1 MESGGARV
9 GCFPGISMNMN
20 TSNPAIAQPLR
31 ILLSE
36 AALQQYGEDIGAA
49 LGGAVF
55 VPVVAP
61 SGQGAAV
68 STELDA
74 DIAFVSRDV
83 TGLSTKHE
91 ILPATRRFY
100 DAMLA
105 SPGLR
110 WVHTHS
116 AGADRAV
123 FGVLRARGV
132 TVTTSSGANAG
143 VVAQTALAG
152 LLALAR
158 HFPQMLA
165 AQRDSVWAP
174 LIGSGLP
181 RDLAGQTATIVGWGP
196 IGQLLGKLL
205 QTLGMQV
212 IVVRQSAV
220 PAGPG
225 YETVAFDAVRSVL
238 LRTDWLLLA
247 CPLTPQTR
255 GLVDAAALAL
265 LPVGARL
272 VNVARGEVVDESA
285 LIEALQA
292 GRLAGAYLDVF
303 AHEPLPADS
312 PLWTLPNVIATPH
325 SAGFSDGNAARVAGI
340 FLDNLRRWQ
349 AGEGLRNL
357 VA

>member
-1 MESGGARV
+1 
-9 GCFPGISMNMN
+9 MNMSVN
-20 TSNPAIAQPLR
+20 TNQPAAAQSLR

-36 AALQQYGEDIGAA
+36 QALQQYGTQIGEA
-49 LGGAVF
+49 LGGAF
-55 VPVVAP
+55 VPVVVP
-61 SGQGAAV
+61 SGQGTNDAPG
-68 STELDA
+68 LDA

-110 WVHTHS
+110 WAHTHS
-116 AGADRAV
+116 AGADRVV
-123 FGVLRARGV
+123 FGELRARGV
-132 TVTTSSGANAG
+132 AVTTSSGANAG

-152 LLALAR
+152 VLALAR

-165 AQRDSVWAP
+165 AQRESRWAP

-196 IGQLLGKLL
+196 IGQWLGRLL
-205 QTLGMQV
+205 QVLGLNV
-212 IVVRQSAV
+212 IVVRQGAV

-225 YETVAFDAVRSVL
+225 YETVTFDAVRDVL
-238 LRTDWLLLA
+238 PRTDWLLLA
-247 CPLTPQTR
+247 CPLTAQTR

-265 LPVGARL
+265 LPAGARL
-272 VNVARGEVVDESA
+272 VNVSRGEVVDEGA
-285 LIEALQA
+285 LIEALRG

-325 SAGFSDGNAARVAGI
+325 SAGFSDGNAGRVAGI
-340 FLDNLRRWQ
+340 FLDNLRRWYV
-349 AGEGLRNL
+349 GEGLRNL